1 MEQFSFAVVIKK
13 LNGSH
18 AGITSKILKMKTTA
32 VIFLLITLNSCG
44 PTIYKASNFESS
56 KATVKTLAI
65 LPFSVSI
72 DSKRLPKGTTI
83 ETLKESQEKTGYD
96 IQNNAY
102 TWFLQRQKDYSITF
116 QDVDKTNALLKK
128 ANINYDDIALQDK
141 GELCKLLGI
150 DGVISGKSTL
160 SKPMSEG
167 AAVAVGILVGA
178 WGSTN
183 KTTTTLSI
191 HDTQGGLLWKYDYD
205 ASGSVGSS
213 AERLTKSLMK
223 KASKKFPYKAK

>member
-1 MEQFSFAVVIKK
+1 
-13 LNGSH
+13 
-18 AGITSKILKMKTTA
+18 MKTIKTIS
-32 VIFLLITLNSCG
+32 VIIFLATLISCG

-56 KATVKTLAI
+56 KATIKTLAI
-65 LPFSVSI
+65 LPFNVSI

-102 TWFLQRQKDYSITF
+102 TWFIQRQKDYSINF

-128 ANINYDDIALQDK
+128 NNISYEDIALQDK
-141 GELCKLLGI
+141 SELCKFLGV
-150 DGVISGKSTL
+150 DGIISGKATM

-167 AAVAVGILVGA
+167 AAVAVGLLIGA

-183 KTTTTLSI
+183 KTTTTLTI

-213 AERLTKSLMK
+213 AESLTKALMK
-223 KASKKFPYKAK
+223 NASKKFPYKSK